1 MNMTEYKQSPCS
13 IQIAQSG
20 MPDWLKDAFSEI
32 DDQINKTT
40 AMINDKMSA
49 KQMLIALERI
59 NGLQLAKKIVFQNF
73 DLTQ

>member
-1 MNMTEYKQSPCS
+1 MTEYKQSPCS
-13 IQIAQSG
+13 IQVSQSG

-32 DDQINKTT
+32 DYQINKTT
-40 AMINDKMSA
+40 AMIDDNMSA

-59 NGLQLAKKIVFQNF
+59 NGLQQAKKIVFQHF

>member
-1 MNMTEYKQSPCS
+1 
-13 IQIAQSG
+13 

-32 DDQINKTT
+32 DDQINKTS
-40 AMINDKMSA
+40 AMIDDKMSA

-59 NGLQLAKKIVFQNF
+59 NGLQLAKKIVFQSF

>member
-1 MNMTEYKQSPCS
+1 MKAYKQSPCS
-13 IQIAQSG
+13 IQVAGSG

-32 DDQINKTT
+32 DYQINKTT
-40 AMINDKMSA
+40 AMIDDNMSA

-59 NGLQLAKKIVFQNF
+59 NGLQQAKKIVFQHF

>member
-1 MNMTEYKQSPCS
+1 
-13 IQIAQSG
+13 

-40 AMINDKMSA
+40 AMIDDKMSA

>member
-1 MNMTEYKQSPCS
+1 MKGYKQSPCY
-13 IQIAQSG
+13 INVAQSG

-32 DDQINKTT
+32 DDQINKTS
-40 AMINDKMSA
+40 AKIDDKMSA

-59 NGLQLAKKIVFQNF
+59 NGLQLAKKIVFQSF

>member
-1 MNMTEYKQSPCS
+1 MTEYKQSPCS

-32 DDQINKTT
+32 DDQINKTSS
-40 AMINDKMSA
+40 MIDEQMSA
-49 KQMLIALERI
+49 NQHLIALHRI
-59 NGLQLAKKIVFQNF
+59 NGLQLAKKIVFQHF